1 MTVVFIG
8 GSRRVTRLADE
19 VVRRLEKI
27 VERRLPVVV
36 GDANG
41 ADRAVQAF
49 FAARGYELV
58 TVFCT
63 GGVCR
68 NNVGGWPLRAAP
80 APAGRRGFEFYA
92 AKDVALADE
101 ATVGLMLW
109 DGTSRGTLANVERLV
124 ARRKPVLVYSA
135 TRREFVAVRGPNDL
149 AALRRRVGA
158 PDDGPRGA
166 AADEDQAALF

>member
-19 VVRRLEKI
+19 IVRRLEKI

-49 FAARGYELV
+49 FAAQAYELV

-63 GGVCR
+63 AGVCR
-68 NNVGGWPLRAAP
+68 NNVGRWPLPAAP
-80 APAGRRGFEFYA
+80 APPGRRGFAFYA

-101 ATVGLMLW
+101 AKVGLMLW
-109 DGTSRGTLANVERLV
+109 DGASRGTFANVERLV
-124 ARRKPVLVYSA
+124 ERGKPVLVY
-135 TRREFVAVRGPNDL
+135 TTPRREFVAVRGPDDL

-158 PDDGPRGA
+158 PDDGSRGA
-166 AADEDQAALF
+166 AAGEDQAALF